1 MKICLVIG
9 PYNPVPLALGGSVE
23 RILSTLA
30 SRFAARG
37 HEVTLISRSFGDFPH
52 EETIDGVRYIRVPS
66 FNGPSSKFLYR
77 LYDYIYSRRVA
88 KMLPQSDITIT
99 SSVFLPLV
107 LPLSRA
113 GHIYVHVARFPK
125 HQMWIYRRA
134 ARLQG
139 VSEAVA
145 EEIRRQTP
153 SVADRTVAIANPLSG
168 ALAGLAPPDQAPR
181 EKSILFV
188 GRVAHEKGVHLL
200 IEAFARASAGPLASY
215 RLRIVGPHE
224 VRQQGDGEGY
234 LAELKA
240 LAAPVRDRVSFEGP
254 VFDPQALRE
263 IFLASD
269 IFVYPSLA
277 ERGEAFGVA
286 PLEAM
291 AARCRVIVSD
301 LAVFREYVR
310 PGENAIV
317 FDHRN
322 NPVDSLVR
330 ALNAMTADPA
340 TEKMRGAGVA
350 TAANYQPDHI
360 ADLFLQDFERLLR
373 GEPPLRNAA
382 LP

>member
-30 SRFAARG
+30 PYFAARG
-37 HEVTLISRSFGDFPH
+37 HEVTLISRRFADFPH
-52 EETIDGVRYIRVPS
+52 EETIEGVRYIRVPS
-66 FNGPSSKFLYR
+66 FDGPSSKILYR

-107 LPLSRA
+107 LPLARA

-125 HQMWIYRRA
+125 NQMWAYRRA
-134 ARLQG
+134 ARLQA
-139 VSEAVA
+139 VSETVA

-153 SVADRTVAIANPLSG
+153 SVKDRVVSVPNPLSG
-168 ALAGLAPPDQAPR
+168 ALATLSPPDRAPR

-188 GRVAHEKGVHLL
+188 GRVAREKGVHVL
-200 IEAFARASAGPLASY
+200 IEAFARAASGPLASY
-215 RLRIVGPHE
+215 RLRIVGPYE

-240 LAAPVRDRVSFEGP
+240 LAAPVQDRVTFEGP
-254 VFDPQALRE
+254 VFDPEALRA
-263 IFLASD
+263 IFLESD

-277 ERGEAFGVA
+277 ELGEAFGVA

-301 LAVFREYVR
+301 LAVFREYLR

-322 NPVDSLVR
+322 DPVGSLTG
-330 ALNAMTADPA
+330 ALAAMIGDPA
-340 TEKMRGAGVA
+340 TERLRDTGVA
-350 TAANYQPDHI
+350 TAAGYQPEYI
-360 ADLFLQDFERLLR
+360 ADLFLKDFERLLK
-373 GEPPLRNAA
+373 GERAIQGGV
-382 LP
+382 